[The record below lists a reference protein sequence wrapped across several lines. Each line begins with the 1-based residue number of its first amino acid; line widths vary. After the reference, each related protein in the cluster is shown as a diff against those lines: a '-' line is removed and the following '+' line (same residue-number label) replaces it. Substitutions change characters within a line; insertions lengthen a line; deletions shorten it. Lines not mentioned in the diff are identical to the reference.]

1 MIFDELYQYSLHDT
15 DLTDFSF
22 DAIENRFVLE
32 FKNGIYNYSH
42 DPMQHEDNT
51 TKKCKLY
58 ISVKKV
64 NKIKEILT
72 ITRYAT
78 KERNINIKALNN
90 NIKKYGLEIDN
101 WFLSKVNNSIML
113 HAYYT
118 RGGFNIKISHCTKVE
133 YIFED

>member
-1 MIFDELYQYSLHDT
+1 
-15 DLTDFSF
+15 
-22 DAIENRFVLE
+22 
-32 FKNGIYNYSH
+32 
-42 DPMQHEDNT
+42 MQHEDNT

-113 HAYYT
+113 YAYYT
-118 RGGFNIKISHCTKVE
+118 RGGFNIKISYCTKVE
-133 YIFED
+133 YVFED

>member
-22 DAIENRFVLE
+22 DTIENKFVLE

-64 NKIKEILT
+64 NNIKEILT

-113 HAYYT
+113 YAYYT

>member
-32 FKNGIYNYSH
+32 FKNWIYNYNH

-90 NIKKYGLEIDN
+90 NIKKYGLE
-101 WFLSKVNNSIML
+101 M
-113 HAYYT
+113 A
-118 RGGFNIKISHCTKVE
+118 
-133 YIFED
+133 